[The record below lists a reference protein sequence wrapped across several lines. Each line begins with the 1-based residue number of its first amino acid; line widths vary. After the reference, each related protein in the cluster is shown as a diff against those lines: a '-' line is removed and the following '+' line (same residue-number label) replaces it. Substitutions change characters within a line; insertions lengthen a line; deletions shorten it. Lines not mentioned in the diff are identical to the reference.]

1 MVIFFKFCRQQGE
14 RRESARAADESDGRR
29 GGGGQERQG
38 QGDLEDDDGGHGV
51 RVYERQGEGD
61 LDFNGLGY

>member
-38 QGDLEDDDGGHGV
+38 
-51 RVYERQGEGD
+51 EGD
-61 LDFNGLGY
+61 LDFDGLGY

>member
-38 QGDLEDDDGGHGV
+38 
-51 RVYERQGEGD
+51 EGD
-61 LDFNGLGY
+61 